1 MAKIAVIGANYLQ
14 LPLVTKALELGHE
27 TICFAWEEGAVA
39 KETCT
44 RFYPIS
50 IIEKKKIL
58 DVCKK
63 EKIDAI
69 LTIASDVA
77 MPTVS
82 YVAKKLNLVANTIES
97 TLKATNK
104 YEMRIALKKHKLKVP
119 KFIKVTD
126 YHSSSIKDFNFPII
140 SKPVDSSGSKGV
152 QIVGEKKD
160 VENSVK
166 EALQYGLS
174 KEVILEEFIVGKEIS
189 VETISYNG
197 EHTILTKTEK
207 VTSGPP
213 NFVELEQH
221 QPYDGGVLELQINE
235 ISLKVLN
242 ALGIEFG
249 ASHIELLIT
258 PKNEIYIIE
267 VGGRMGGDFIGSHLV
282 ELSTGYDFLKG
293 VIDVAL
299 GSFSKPNLRAQKK
312 YSGVYFLSSETLWVA
327 KMINSYK
334 SSAVAFQK
342 GKNKTELNCSG
353 DRFGYFMYQI
363 NDIEEVK
370 KIKVI
375 CLK

>member
-1 MAKIAVIGANYLQ
+1 MAKIAIIGANYLQ
-14 LPLVTKALELGHE
+14 LPLVTKALELGHD
-27 TICFAWEEGAVA
+27 TICFAWEKGAVA
-39 KETCT
+39 KEICT

-50 IIEKKKIL
+50 VTEKEKIL

-166 EALQYGLS
+166 EASQYGLS

-197 EHTILTKTEK
+197 EHTILAKTEK

-258 PKNEIYIIE
+258 SKNEIYIIE

-312 YSGVYFLSSETLWVA
+312 YSGVYFLSSETLWVSE
-327 KMINSYK
+327 MINSYK
-334 SSAVAFQK
+334 FSAVAFEQSEPNTK
-342 GKNKTELNCSG
+342 LKCSG
-353 DRFGYFMYQI
+353 DRFGYFMYQT
-363 NDIEEVK
+363 NEIEEVK
-370 KIKVI
+370 KIKLI

>member
-1 MAKIAVIGANYLQ
+1 MAKIAIIRANYLQ
-14 LPLVTKALELGHE
+14 LPLVSKALELGHD
-27 TICFAWEEGAVA
+27 TICFAWEDGAVA
-39 KETCT
+39 KEICT

-50 IIEKKKIL
+50 VLEKEKIL

-82 YVAKKLNLVANTIES
+82 YVAKKLNLVANTIET

-104 YEMRIALKKHKLKVP
+104 HEMRVALKKHKLKVP
-119 KFIKVTD
+119 NFIKVTD
-126 YHSSSIKDFNFPII
+126 YHTISIKDFNFPII

-152 QIVGEKKD
+152 QIIREKKD
-160 VENSVK
+160 VENSVI
-166 EALQYGLS
+166 EAFQYGLS
-174 KEVILEEFIVGKEIS
+174 KEVILEEFIKGKEIS
-189 VETISYNG
+189 VETISFKG

-221 QPYDGGVLELQINE
+221 QPYHGGVLESQINE
-235 ISLKVLN
+235 ISLKALN

-258 PKNEIYIIE
+258 SKNEIYIIE
-267 VGGRMGGDFIGSHLV
+267 LGGRMGGDFIGSHLV

-299 GSFSKPNLRAQKK
+299 GCFSKPNLTWQKK
-312 YSGVYFLSSETLWVA
+312 YSGVYFLSSKTLWVA
-327 KMINSYK
+327 EMINSYK
-334 SSAVAFQK
+334 TSAVAFEK
-342 GKNKTELNCSG
+342 GKYKTELKCSG
-353 DRFGYFMYQI
+353 DRFGYFIYQA

-370 KIKVI
+370 KIKVN